1 MKLIEYEFEFAKFC
15 GNSINDQNNFYNK
28 TISLATFG
36 QNRKLRSKSWN
47 LFIDNKFQNNL
58 DNYQMPLDWEFAVEP
73 MREIFVLNNQ
83 PRKFS
88 LLNQSQSG
96 IVQNFLYRYRFFVY
110 LSGIDE
116 IPLEYQIYNNYSI
129 SFTLFD
135 QTIKYKLN
143 LQNGFES
150 IRGFSLCLNQIKTF
164 YFYATGKEEIKNF
177 LINEQVEFLII
188 LILLLKKYI
197 FYFKGTGNYTLAG
210 KKNYWQSFF

>member
-1 MKLIEYEFEFAKFC
+1 MDLTKYEFEFAKFC
-15 GNSINDQNNFYNK
+15 GNNIDIQNNFYNK

-58 DNYQMPLDWEFAVEP
+58 DNYKMPLNWEFSVEP

-96 IVQNFLYRYRFFVY
+96 LVQNYLYRYRFFVY

-150 IRGFSLCLNQIKTF
+150 IRGFSICLNQIKTF
-164 YFYATGKEEIKNF
+164 YFYAAGKEEIKNF
-177 LINEQVEFLII
+177 LIKEQV
-188 LILLLKKYI
+188 
-197 FYFKGTGNYTLAG
+197 
-210 KKNYWQSFF
+210 